1 MCGPFIYLYASA
13 CLPHVITFKMRLY
26 YMEKLQ
32 KLCGFKK
39 WDVQYMMD
47 EWDPT
52 NSEPQAWNIWRID
65 LLICLRWLFVS
76 LCNIIT
82 VMTFNSPFKQD
93 LLLGPTI
100 LKYFELSANNN
111 FPIMNI
117 QTYSPQCFF
126 FAYEVISCMFWWGI
140 CWFVRCKMSWRPV
153 KKNPKALGRDW
164 YVLRKMQS

>member
-1 MCGPFIYLYASA
+1 MLQPVYPKFNTCK
-13 CLPHVITFKMRLY
+13 TRLY

-32 KLCGFKK
+32 ILCGFKK
-39 WDVQYMMD
+39 RDVQYMMD

-52 NSEPQAWNIWRID
+52 NSGPQAWSIWRID
-65 LLICLRWLFVS
+65 LLICLKWLFVG
-76 LCNIIT
+76 LCNVIT
-82 VMTFNSPFKQD
+82 VLTYNSPFKQD

-100 LKYFELSANNN
+100 LKYVELSASNNV
-111 FPIMNI
+111 PIMNI
-117 QTYSPQCFF
+117 QLTVHNDFF
-126 FAYEVISCMFWWGI
+126 FAYEMISCMFWWGI